1 MHFCFYLKNAKV
13 NGSLQQPPCHWHGP
27 GDTDFEELEDNTYFY
42 QHAKGSFAESLLQSI
57 GQIMTDNKLGLKS
70 NHKPWFEAAIW
81 YDSLKQEAFVTFQL
95 CGLRRTNC
103 VFLVESIF

>member
-81 YDSLKQEAFVTFQL
+81 YDSLKQEAFVTFEL
-95 CGLRRTNC
+95 CGLRKNQLC
-103 VFLVESIF
+103 FFS